1 MSFNFHRAYGFGCLN
16 SPMGVAFGG
25 GGAGALA
32 GAGFTQG
39 WGYRLRYLAKLR
51 LCNVAATFYSVESLF
66 LLMSSSSLLVVNQ
79 TYTKIL
85 LCFKRFFPQLSFKS

>member
-1 MSFNFHRAYGFGCLN
+1 
-16 SPMGVAFGG
+16 MGVAFGG